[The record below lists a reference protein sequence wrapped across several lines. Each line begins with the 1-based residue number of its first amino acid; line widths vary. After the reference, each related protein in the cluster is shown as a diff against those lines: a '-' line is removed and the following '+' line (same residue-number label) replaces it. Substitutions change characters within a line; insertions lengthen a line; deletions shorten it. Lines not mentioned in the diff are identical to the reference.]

1 MVTVRDATVV
11 INRFLDF
18 RDGSWE
24 PELFTGCVNYGGGMS
39 SEGEPHIGR
48 LQSLQLTNTSSTT
61 YVNILLGTTSCLLA
75 GYLVSGDTYSCNY
88 HTCGLACLKNW
99 LGKYHSFKVFF
110 LYFLNAINILQ
121 KACRFMYYQD
131 FYRCHLA
138 ISFPHKSF
146 NTYRYL

>member
-24 PELFTGCVNYGGGMS
+24 PELFTGCVNYHGGMS

-48 LQSLQLTNTSSTT
+48 LQSIQLTNTSSTT

-75 GYLVSGDTYSCNY
+75 GYLVSGETCSCNY

-99 LGKYHSFKVFF
+99 LRKYHSFNVFF
-110 LYFLNAINILQ
+110 CIF
-121 KACRFMYYQD
+121 
-131 FYRCHLA
+131 
-138 ISFPHKSF
+138 
-146 NTYRYL
+146 